1 MNTTNRRL
9 QLDLTAAR
17 YLDALEQDDFTT
29 MANILQAAIADP
41 ELDAVLREVHT
52 GLVEEQTREAAAS
65 SSAALMTAVETHL
78 PSAEIVHPEVQPVT
92 VADVAEELFRHT
104 PDRLPAEA
112 HVLNE
117 RLRAT
122 PEPLPDELGLSG
134 LTSWA
139 EARFGVAPAQYWA
152 AFRHAA
158 VKLELRRAAE
168 AEYHLAARRAPK
180 AEENR
185 DARP

>member
-1 MNTTNRRL
+1 MNTNNRRL
-9 QLDLTAAR
+9 QLDLAAAR
-17 YLDALEQDDFTT
+17 YLDALDRDDFTA
-29 MANILQAAIADP
+29 MADIWQSALSDP
-41 ELDAVLREVHT
+41 ELDMVLRELHA
-52 GLVEEQTREAAAS
+52 GLIEEQTQEAVAT
-65 SSAALMTAVETHL
+65 SSAALTAVIEKHL
-78 PSAEIVHPEVQPVT
+78 PSAEIVPSEVGPVT

-122 PEPLPDELGLSG
+122 QEPLPDELGLSG
-134 LTSWA
+134 LTAWA
-139 EARFGVAPAQYWA
+139 ETRFGVAPAEYWR
-152 AFRHAA
+152 AFRQAA

-180 AEENR
+180 PEEK
-185 DARP
+185 P

>member
-1 MNTTNRRL
+1 MNSNNRRL

-17 YLDALEQDDFTT
+17 YLDALERDDFTT
-29 MANILQAAIADP
+29 MADIWQTARTDP
-41 ELDAVLREVHT
+41 ELGAILREVHA
-52 GLVEEQTREAAAS
+52 GIIEEQTRAAAAS
-65 SSAALMTAVETHL
+65 SFATLTAAVETHL
-78 PSAEIVHPEVQPVT
+78 PSAEIVLPEVGPVT
-92 VADVAEELFRHT
+92 VADVADELFRHT

-122 PEPLPDELGLSG
+122 QEPLPDELGLSG
-134 LTSWA
+134 LTAWA
-139 EARFGVAPAQYWA
+139 EMRFGVAPTKYWT
-152 AFRHAA
+152 AFRQAA

-180 AEENR
+180 PEEKR
-185 DARP
+185 

>member
-1 MNTTNRRL
+1 MNTNNRRL
-9 QLDLTAAR
+9 QLDLVAAR

-29 MANILQAAIADP
+29 MADIWQSALADP
-41 ELDAVLREVHT
+41 ELEMVLREIHA
-52 GLVEEQTREAAAS
+52 GLVEEQTQEAVAT
-65 SSAALMTAVETHL
+65 SSAALTAAIVKHL
-78 PSAEIVHPEVQPVT
+78 PSAEILRSEARPVT

-122 PEPLPDELGLSG
+122 QEPLPDELGLSG
-134 LTSWA
+134 LTAWA
-139 EARFGVAPAQYWA
+139 ETRFGEAPAEYWR
-152 AFRHAA
+152 AFRQAA

-168 AEYHLAARRAPK
+168 AEYHLAARRAPRP
-180 AEENR
+180 EEK
-185 DARP
+185 P

>member
-1 MNTTNRRL
+1 MNINNRRL
-9 QLDLTAAR
+9 QLDLAAAR
-17 YLDALEQDDFTT
+17 YLDALEREDFTT
-29 MANILQAAIADP
+29 MVDIWQAALTDL
-41 ELDAVLREVHT
+41 ELNAVLREIHN
-52 GLVEEQTREAAAS
+52 GLIEEQNREAAVS
-65 SSAALMTAVETHL
+65 SSAALTAAVETHL
-78 PSAEIVHPEVQPVT
+78 PSAEIIREVGPVT

-117 RLRAT
+117 RLRT
-122 PEPLPDELGLSG
+122 TQEPLPDELGLSG
-134 LTSWA
+134 LTAWA
-139 EARFGVAPAQYWA
+139 ETRFGVAPAEYWT

-180 AEENR
+180 PEEK
-185 DARP
+185 P

>member
-1 MNTTNRRL
+1 MNTNNRRL

-17 YLDALEQDDFTT
+17 YLEALEREDFTT
-29 MANILQAAIADP
+29 MADIWQSALTDP
-41 ELDAVLREVHT
+41 ELNSVLREVHA
-52 GLVEEQTREAAAS
+52 GLFEEQTREAAAS
-65 SSAALMTAVETHL
+65 SSAALTAAVETHL
-78 PSAEIVHPEVQPVT
+78 PSAEIVHSVVGPVT

-104 PDRLPAEA
+104 PHRLPAEA

-122 PEPLPDELGLSG
+122 REPLPEELGLSG
-134 LTSWA
+134 LTAWA
-139 EARFGVAPAQYWA
+139 EARFGVAPAEYWT
-152 AFRHAA
+152 AFRLAA

-180 AEENR
+180 PEEK
-185 DARP
+185 P